1 MARGVGVLSGVLA
14 LVLVAAC
21 HAPAG
26 PSGPPDPV
34 STPVSTPAP
43 APAPDPT
50 PPVPPA
56 PPTPTPA
63 PPAPAPPAPPK
74 AEVWRLAIQQ
84 ASPGFPLTGE
94 VPLEVD
100 QDRASWGTWTG
111 RVMLRTS
118 NTLLVHFY
126 EGSPQ
131 HVGTLNL
138 FDSGNGWH
146 FSFNGVAG
154 TASGRVVQ

>member
-1 MARGVGVLSGVLA
+1 MAREVLGGVLA
-14 LVLVAAC
+14 LVLVSAC
-21 HAPAG
+21 HSPSAP
-26 PSGPPDPV
+26 SDPPDRV
-34 STPVSTPAP
+34 TTAS
-43 APAPDPT
+43 
-50 PPVPPA
+50 
-56 PPTPTPA
+56 PTPA
-63 PPAPAPPAPPK
+63 PPAPAPPTPPK

-84 ASPGFPLTGE
+84 ASPEFPLTGE

-111 RVMLRTS
+111 GVTLRTS
-118 NTLLVHFY
+118 KTLLIHFY
-126 EGSPQ
+126 EGGPQ

-138 FDSGNGWH
+138 FDSGPGWQ